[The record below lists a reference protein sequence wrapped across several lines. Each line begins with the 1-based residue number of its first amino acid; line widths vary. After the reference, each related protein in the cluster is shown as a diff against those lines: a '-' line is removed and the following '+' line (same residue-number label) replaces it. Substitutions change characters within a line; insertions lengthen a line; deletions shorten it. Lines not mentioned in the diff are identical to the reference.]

1 MSQKRPIRTLLLSSL
16 YPSSA
21 RPNHG
26 IFVETRLRE
35 LLKSGAVE
43 TRVVAPVP
51 WFPSTHPAFGD
62 YAKYAATPEREERHG
77 IQVEHPRYLLL
88 PKVGMNSAPASMA
101 RAALKAARRL
111 QAEGFDFDLID
122 AHYYYPDGVAAAQVA
137 RALNKPF
144 VVTARGTDLN
154 LISDYPQAR
163 AKILATA
170 QAATASIGVSAAL
183 MERLAALGADRS
195 KLHVLRNGVDLERFR
210 PEDPVAARA
219 HLGLPPGPLWVAVGN
234 LVERKGQAIA
244 VQALAQ
250 CPGVT
255 LALVGT
261 GPMAAPLLAQAQALG
276 VADRVRMVGAV
287 PNTELRWW
295 FSAADASV
303 LCSVSEGWANVLLES
318 MACGCPVMASHIPG
332 TTEVVTS
339 DAGGRLLST
348 RDAAGLV
355 AAWQALN
362 ADGID
367 RAATRRYAEGFAW
380 APTTQAQIDLF
391 IRVSTP

>member
-1 MSQKRPIRTLLLSSL
+1 MSQARPIRTLLLSSL
-16 YPSSA
+16 YPSSV

-51 WFPSTHPAFGD
+51 WFPSTNPAFAD
-62 YAKYAATPEREERHG
+62 YAKFAATPLREERHG

-88 PKVGMNSAPASMA
+88 PKVGMNMAPGSLA

-154 LISDYPQAR
+154 LIPDFPKAR

-170 QAATASIGVSAAL
+170 HAAAASIGVSAAL

-210 PEDPVAARA
+210 PEDPAAARA
-219 HLGLPPGPLWVAVGN
+219 HLGLGPGPLWVAVGY

-244 VQALAQ
+244 IQALAQ
-250 CPGVT
+250 CPDVT
-255 LALVGT
+255 LALIGT
-261 GPMAAPLLAQAQALG
+261 GPMAATLLAQAQALG
-276 VADRVRMVGAV
+276 VADRVRFVGPV
-287 PNTELRWW
+287 PNNELRWW

-303 LCSVSEGWANVLLES
+303 LCSASEGWANVLLES
-318 MACGCPVMASHIPG
+318 MACGCPVMASRIPG
-332 TTEVVTS
+332 TTEVVAS
-339 DAGGRLLST
+339 DAGGRLLAT
-348 RDAAGLV
+348 RDASGLL
-355 AAWQALN
+355 AAWHDLKTA
-362 ADGID
+362 GVD
-367 RAATRRYAEGFAW
+367 RAATRRYAEGFSW

-391 IRVSTP
+391 KRVSQS